1 VSAGSVVTLPCSPA
15 TEAVHKIVTDP
26 GRLSRDWLNGL
37 IAEGLSDA
45 QYLEIVSVL
54 TSVLSID
61 DVHRGLGFELEPLP
75 AAEGGGPERRRPS
88 GVTDEGS

>member
-1 VSAGSVVTLPCSPA
+1 
-15 TEAVHKIVTDP
+15 
-26 GRLSRDWLNGL
+26 LSL
-37 IAEGLSDA
+37 
-45 QYLEIVSVL
+45 
-54 TSVLSID
+54 D